1 MPEHRTQQKGLRLA
15 VLDEAQRRRVYN
27 EHMKEDFPPSELKSL
42 ELIEQ
47 GIAEGYYRFLGLLDH
62 NEVIGYVCLV
72 EAGDACLIDYLAVI
86 PGRRSSGAGSELLR
100 LLENRLK
107 DKEYV
112 IIEAELPD
120 SGRDADETALRK
132 RRVEFYLRNGIL
144 DTGVDVR
151 CFGVDFRILEAG
163 THGPH
168 QRQDV
173 IRRYESIYRRILT
186 EKLFRDNI
194 HTD

>member
-1 MPEHRTQQKGLRLA
+1 
-15 VLDEAQRRRVYN
+15 
-27 EHMKEDFPPSELKSL
+27 MKEDFPPSELKSL
-42 ELIEQ
+42 ELIEE

-86 PGRRSSGAGSELLR
+86 PELRNSGAGSELLR

-132 RRVEFYLRNGIL
+132 RRMEFYLRNGIL
-144 DTGVDVR
+144 DTGIDVR

-173 IRRYESIYRRILT
+173 IRRYENVYRRILP

>member
-1 MPEHRTQQKGLRLA
+1 

-72 EAGDACLIDYLAVI
+72 EAGDACLIDYLAVV

-144 DTGVDVR
+144 DTGIDVR

-163 THGPH
+163 THDPH

-173 IRRYESIYRRILT
+173 IRRYENVYRRILP